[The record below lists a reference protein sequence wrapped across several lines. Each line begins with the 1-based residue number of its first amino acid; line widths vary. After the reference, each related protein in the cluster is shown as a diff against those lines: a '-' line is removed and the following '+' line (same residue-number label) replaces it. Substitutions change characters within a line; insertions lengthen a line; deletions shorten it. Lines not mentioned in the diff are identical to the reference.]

1 MRVHTAYAVAHL
13 DGVLLYHGVRAG
25 LMTTGLTKSPIVYF
39 KVLAGVQSHPVWALD
54 DLAIE
59 IYSCCQAAKEEGVSD
74 THLQVSVT
82 GSWVSAENFSNI
94 IASDIEWHIASSS
107 LRTKAERAIA
117 EMRKGKKN
125 SWPLESLI
133 LPVQSA
139 LAGL

>member
-13 DGVLLYHGVRAG
+13 DGVLLYRDVRAG

-39 KVLAGVQSHPVWALD
+39 KVMTGIQSHPVWALD

-74 THLQVSVT
+74 THLQVSIT
-82 GSWVSAENFSNI
+82 GSWVSTENFSNI
-94 IASDIEWHIASSS
+94 IASDVEWHIASSN
-107 LRTKAERAIA
+107 LRAKAERAIA
-117 EMRKGKKN
+117 QMKRKGRDG
-125 SWPLESLI
+125 WPLDSLT

-139 LAGL
+139 

>member
-25 LMTTGLTKSPIVYF
+25 LMATGLTKSPIVYF
-39 KVLAGVQSHPVWALD
+39 KVLTGVQSHPVWALD

-82 GSWVSAENFSNI
+82 GSWVSTENFSNI

-107 LRTKAERAIA
+107 LRTKAERTIA
-117 EMRKGKKN
+117 EMRRRGRD
-125 SWPLESLI
+125 SWPLDPLT

-139 LAGL
+139 

>member
-25 LMTTGLTKSPIVYF
+25 LMAPGLTKSPIVYF

-59 IYSCCQAAKEEGVSD
+59 IYSCCQAAKEEEVSD

-82 GSWVSAENFSNI
+82 GSWVSTENFSNI

-107 LRTKAERAIA
+107 LRTKAERAMA
-117 EMRKGKKN
+117 EMRRKGRD
-125 SWPLESLI
+125 SWPLDPLT

-139 LAGL
+139 

>member
-1 MRVHTAYAVAHL
+1 MRVHTVYAVAHL
-13 DGVLLYHGVRAG
+13 DGALLYHCVRAG

-59 IYSCCQAAKEEGVSD
+59 IYSYCQAAKEEGVSD

-82 GSWVSAENFSNI
+82 GSWVSTENFSNI
-94 IASDIEWHIASSS
+94 IASDIEWHIASSK
-107 LRTKAERAIA
+107 LRTKVERAIA
-117 EMRKGKKN
+117 EMRSSRRD
-125 SWPLESLI
+125 SWPLDPVT

-139 LAGL
+139 

>member
-1 MRVHTAYAVAHL
+1 MRTHTAYAVAHL
-13 DGVLLYHGVRAG
+13 DGVLLYHSVRAG

-39 KVLAGVQSHPVWALD
+39 KVMAGVQSHPVWALD

-94 IASDIEWHIASSS
+94 IASDVEWHIASSN
-107 LRTKAERAIA
+107 LRTRAERAIA
-117 EMRKGKKN
+117 EMRRRGRA
-125 SWPLESLI
+125 SWPPDPLT

-139 LAGL
+139 

>member
-13 DGVLLYHGVRAG
+13 DGVLLYQGVRAG
-25 LMTTGLTKSPIVYF
+25 LMTTGLTKSPIVQF

-74 THLQVSVT
+74 MHLQVSVT

-94 IASDIEWHIASSS
+94 IASDIEWHIASSH
-107 LRTKAERAIA
+107 LRTKAERAVA
-117 EMRKGKKN
+117 EMRKKGRDA
-125 SWPLESLI
+125 WPPDPLI

-139 LAGL
+139 

>member
-13 DGVLLYHGVRAG
+13 DGVLLYHGIRAG
-25 LMTTGLTKSPIVYF
+25 LLTTGLTKSPIVAF

-54 DLAIE
+54 DLAME

-94 IASDIEWHIASSS
+94 IASDIEWHIASSD
-107 LRTKAERAIA
+107 LRVKAERAIA
-117 EMRKGKKN
+117 EMRRRGRD
-125 SWPLESLI
+125 SWPPDPLV

-139 LAGL
+139 